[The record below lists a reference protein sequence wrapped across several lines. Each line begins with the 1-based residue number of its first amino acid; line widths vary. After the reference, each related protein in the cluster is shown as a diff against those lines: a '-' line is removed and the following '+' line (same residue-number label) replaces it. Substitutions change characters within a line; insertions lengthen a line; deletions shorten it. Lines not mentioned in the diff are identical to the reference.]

1 MCVHYIVSLSVSFS
15 NPCYSSDLFT
25 YSTFGTT
32 KNDLAAFASRR
43 RRLRENANATFDAA
57 VHDWLEDQMAI
68 PATYHRQYFRERTNF
83 RLTNPVSSYRNDHPC
98 DENSR
103 WRKFAFSNKEGDDG
117 VWSDQM
123 FEAKYDNETDTY
135 ATVMLN
141 GYVRTLVKPEAMAFD
156 PAQMASDA
164 ANGLDYT
171 FEFNKEYEMC
181 GRPSNYVDG
190 WFELRVVEG
199 TRTCRRLRNPVVA
212 FHPDDPDTGKT
223 SCGHAVLTFS
233 SIPHTSQPLTHSS
246 FRVSLYSPTC

>member
-1 MCVHYIVSLSVSFS
+1 
-15 NPCYSSDLFT
+15 
-25 YSTFGTT
+25 
-32 KNDLAAFASRR
+32 
-43 RRLRENANATFDAA
+43 
-57 VHDWLEDQMAI
+57 MAI
-68 PATYHRQYFRERTNF
+68 PATYHREYFRERTNF

-103 WRKFAFSNKEGDDG
+103 WRKFAFSNKEGNDG
-117 VWSDQM
+117 VWTPQM

-212 FHPDDPDTGKT
+212 FHPDYPDTGKT
-223 SCGHAVLTFS
+223 SCGYVVLTFFYS
-233 SIPHTSQPLTHSS
+233 TYKPTSHSFFFSCLTLQSNLLMS
-246 FRVSLYSPTC
+246 